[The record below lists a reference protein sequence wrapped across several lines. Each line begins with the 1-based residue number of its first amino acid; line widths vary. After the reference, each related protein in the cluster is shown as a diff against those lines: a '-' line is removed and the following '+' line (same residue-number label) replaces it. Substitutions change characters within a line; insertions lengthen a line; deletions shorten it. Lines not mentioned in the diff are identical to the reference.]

1 MPRSMVTKRF
11 INPRAQSSALA
22 LLGTLQPRA
31 LGFLNC
37 LLTLFS
43 VSNLYVVI
51 PGLVINPVMP
61 YDTCT
66 LSPVAPIS
74 PKICYCA
81 AFVHA

>member
-11 INPRAQSSALA
+11 INSWALSSALA
-22 LLGTLQPRA
+22 LLGTLHPRA

-37 LLTLFS
+37 LVTLVS
-43 VSNLYVVI
+43 ASNLYVVI

-66 LSPVAPIS
+66 LAPIS